1 MKKYIHV
8 LCAAL
13 TCVVLYT
20 SCMNSDDNNS
30 AVVYDDM
37 AITGFR
43 LTSINRLV
51 HSTTKAGK
59 DTVIKKTLANPVPF
73 TINQETYEIYNV
85 DSLPY
90 GCDTKRVLANISS
103 KNNGQIMI
111 KSFVGDTLSFY
122 RSTDSIDFSK
132 PRVLEV
138 YTSDLTAY
146 RSYTVEV
153 NVRQYDNSTM
163 QWERVTLDE
172 LPDYGDDADEWEDIM
187 AKEEL
192 RKFIGEGTVE
202 AYAFDY
208 DNKIMVSKDD
218 GATWVPDSVD
228 GDASLLPTQ
237 SSAFVSIPFGVNDST
252 DYQLMVGSCE
262 KEKIE
267 SVVWRKIAEFGY
279 DYDPCKWVQI
289 PSDPRNDYYL
299 PKLEH
304 ISLLYYNGLILAI
317 GSDKKIYQS
326 RDKGITWKTSKA
338 YTLPEGFDSKDF
350 IAFSDFEYIWI
361 YARDTGEAWRGIKIE

>member
-1 MKKYIHV
+1 MKKYIHA

-13 TCVVLYT
+13 TFVVLYT
-20 SCMNSDDNNS
+20 SCMNSDDNSS

-90 GCDTKRVLANISS
+90 GCDTKRVLATISS

-138 YTSDLTAY
+138 YTSDLKAY

-228 GDASLLPTQ
+228 GDTSLLPTQ
-237 SSAFVSIPFGVNDST
+237 SCAFVSIPFGVNDST

>member
-20 SCMNSDDNNS
+20 SCMNSDDNSS

-90 GCDTKRVLANISS
+90 GCDTKHVLATISS

-138 YTSDLTAY
+138 YTSDLKAY

-262 KEKIE
+262 KEKTE

>member
-1 MKKYIHV
+1 MKRYIHA

-20 SCMNSDDNNS
+20 SCMNSDDNSS

-90 GCDTKRVLANISS
+90 GCDTKHVLATISS

-138 YTSDLTAY
+138 YTSDLKAY

>member
-1 MKKYIHV
+1 MKKYIHA

-20 SCMNSDDNNS
+20 SCMNSDDNSS

-90 GCDTKRVLANISS
+90 GCDTKRVLATISS

-138 YTSDLTAY
+138 YTSDLKAY

-218 GATWVPDSVD
+218 GATWTPDSVD

-361 YARDTGEAWRGIKIE
+361 YARDKGEAWRGIKIE

>member
-1 MKKYIHV
+1 MKKFIHV

-20 SCMNSDDNNS
+20 SCMNSDDNSS

-90 GCDTKRVLANISS
+90 GCDTKRVLATISS

-138 YTSDLTAY
+138 YTSDLKAY

-262 KEKIE
+262 KEKTE

-361 YARDTGEAWRGIKIE
+361 YARDKGEAWRGIKIE

>member
-90 GCDTKRVLANISS
+90 GCDTKHVLANITS

-111 KSFVGDTLSFY
+111 KSLVGDTLSFY

-138 YTSDLTAY
+138 YTSDLKAY

>member
-59 DTVIKKTLANPVPF
+59 DTVIKKALANPVPF

-90 GCDTKRVLANISS
+90 GCDTKHVLATISS

-111 KSFVGDTLSFY
+111 KSLVGDTLSFY

>member
-1 MKKYIHV
+1 MKRYIHA

-20 SCMNSDDNNS
+20 SCMNSDDNSS

-90 GCDTKRVLANISS
+90 GCDTKRVLATISS

-138 YTSDLTAY
+138 YTSDLKAY

-262 KEKIE
+262 KEKTE

>member
-20 SCMNSDDNNS
+20 SCMNSDDNSS

-90 GCDTKRVLANISS
+90 GCDTKHVLATISS

-111 KSFVGDTLSFY
+111 KSLVGDTLSFY

-237 SSAFVSIPFGVNDST
+237 SCAFVSIPFGVNDST

-262 KEKIE
+262 KEKTE

>member
-1 MKKYIHV
+1 MKKYIHA

-20 SCMNSDDNNS
+20 SCMNSDDNSS

-90 GCDTKRVLANISS
+90 GCDTKRVLATISS

-138 YTSDLTAY
+138 YTSDLKAY

-208 DNKIMVSKDD
+208 NNKIMVSKDD
-218 GATWVPDSVD
+218 GATWTPDSVD

>member
-20 SCMNSDDNNS
+20 SCMNSDDNSS

-90 GCDTKRVLANISS
+90 GCDTKHVLATISS

-138 YTSDLTAY
+138 YTSDLKAY

>member
-20 SCMNSDDNNS
+20 SCMNSDDNSS

-90 GCDTKRVLANISS
+90 GCDTKHVLATISS

-111 KSFVGDTLSFY
+111 KSLVGDTLSFY

-138 YTSDLTAY
+138 YTSDLKAY

-228 GDASLLPTQ
+228 GDTSLLPTQ
-237 SSAFVSIPFGVNDST
+237 SCAFVSIPFGVNDST

>member
-1 MKKYIHV
+1 MKKYIHA

-90 GCDTKRVLANISS
+90 GCDTKRVLATISS

-138 YTSDLTAY
+138 YTSDLKAY

-218 GATWVPDSVD
+218 GATWTPDSVD

>member
-1 MKKYIHV
+1 MKKFIHV

-20 SCMNSDDNNS
+20 SCMNSDDNSS

-90 GCDTKRVLANISS
+90 GCDTKRVLATISS

-138 YTSDLTAY
+138 YTSDLKAY

-262 KEKIE
+262 KEKTE

>member
-1 MKKYIHV
+1 MKKYIHA

-20 SCMNSDDNNS
+20 SCMNSDDNSS

-90 GCDTKRVLANISS
+90 GCDTKRVLATISS

-111 KSFVGDTLSFY
+111 KSLVGDTLSFY

-138 YTSDLTAY
+138 YTSDLKAY

-208 DNKIMVSKDD
+208 NNKIMVSKDD

-228 GDASLLPTQ
+228 GDTSLLPTQ
-237 SSAFVSIPFGVNDST
+237 SCAFVSIPFGVNDST

>member
-20 SCMNSDDNNS
+20 SCMNSDDNSS

-90 GCDTKRVLANISS
+90 GCDTKHVLANITS

-111 KSFVGDTLSFY
+111 KSLVGDTLSFY

-138 YTSDLTAY
+138 YTSDLKAY

-208 DNKIMVSKDD
+208 NNKIMVSKDD

-228 GDASLLPTQ
+228 GDTSLLPTQ
-237 SSAFVSIPFGVNDST
+237 SCAFVSIPFGVNDST

>member
-90 GCDTKRVLANISS
+90 GCDTKRVLATISS

-138 YTSDLTAY
+138 YTSDLKAY

-218 GATWVPDSVD
+218 GATWIPDSVD

-262 KEKIE
+262 KEKTE

>member
-1 MKKYIHV
+1 MKKYIHA

-90 GCDTKRVLANISS
+90 GCDTKRVLATISS

-138 YTSDLTAY
+138 YTSDLKAY

-237 SSAFVSIPFGVNDST
+237 SCAFVSIPFGVNDST

>member
-1 MKKYIHV
+1 MKKYIHA

-20 SCMNSDDNNS
+20 SCMNSDDNSS

-90 GCDTKRVLANISS
+90 GCDTKRVLATISS

-138 YTSDLTAY
+138 YTSDLKAY

-361 YARDTGEAWRGIKIE
+361 YARDKGEAWRGIKIE

>member
-1 MKKYIHV
+1 MKRYIHA

-90 GCDTKRVLANISS
+90 GCDTKRVLATISS

-138 YTSDLTAY
+138 YTSDLKAY

-262 KEKIE
+262 KEKTE

>member
-20 SCMNSDDNNS
+20 SCMNSDDNSS

-90 GCDTKRVLANISS
+90 GCDTKRVLATISS

-138 YTSDLTAY
+138 YTSDLKAY

-262 KEKIE
+262 KEKTE

>member
-1 MKKYIHV
+1 MKKYIHA

-20 SCMNSDDNNS
+20 SCMNSDDNSS

-90 GCDTKRVLANISS
+90 GCDTKRVLATISS

-138 YTSDLTAY
+138 YTSDLKAY

-192 RKFIGEGTVE
+192 SKFIGEGTVE

-262 KEKIE
+262 KEKTE

>member
-1 MKKYIHV
+1 MKKYIHA

-90 GCDTKRVLANISS
+90 GCDTKRVLATISS

-138 YTSDLTAY
+138 YTSDLKAY

-262 KEKIE
+262 KEKTE

>member
-59 DTVIKKTLANPVPF
+59 DTVIKKALANPVPF

-90 GCDTKRVLANISS
+90 GCDTKRVLATISS

-218 GATWVPDSVD
+218 GATWTPDSVD
-228 GDASLLPTQ
+228 GDTSLLPTQ
-237 SSAFVSIPFGVNDST
+237 SCAFVSIPFGVNDST

>member
-90 GCDTKRVLANISS
+90 GCDTKHVLANITS

-111 KSFVGDTLSFY
+111 KSLVGDTLSFY

-138 YTSDLTAY
+138 YTSDLKAY

-228 GDASLLPTQ
+228 GDTSLLPTQ
-237 SSAFVSIPFGVNDST
+237 SCAFVSIPFGVNDST

>member
-90 GCDTKRVLANISS
+90 GCDTKHVLATISS

-111 KSFVGDTLSFY
+111 KSLVGDTLSFY

-138 YTSDLTAY
+138 YTSDLKAY

-228 GDASLLPTQ
+228 GDTSLLPTQ
-237 SSAFVSIPFGVNDST
+237 SCAFVSIPFGVNDST

>member
-1 MKKYIHV
+1 MKKYIHA

-20 SCMNSDDNNS
+20 SCMNSDDNSS

-90 GCDTKRVLANISS
+90 GCDTKRVLATISS

-138 YTSDLTAY
+138 YTSDLKAY

-172 LPDYGDDADEWEDIM
+172 LPDYGDDADEWEDFM

-192 RKFIGEGTVE
+192 RQFIGEGTIE

-361 YARDTGEAWRGIKIE
+361 YARDKGEAWRGIKIE

>member
-20 SCMNSDDNNS
+20 SCMNSDDNSS

-90 GCDTKRVLANISS
+90 GCDTKRVLANITS

-111 KSFVGDTLSFY
+111 KSLVGDTLSFY

-138 YTSDLTAY
+138 YTSDLKAY

-218 GATWVPDSVD
+218 GATWTPDSVD

>member
-1 MKKYIHV
+1 MKKYIHA

-20 SCMNSDDNNS
+20 SCMNSDDNSS

-90 GCDTKRVLANISS
+90 GCDTKRVLATISS

-138 YTSDLTAY
+138 YTSDLKAY

-262 KEKIE
+262 KEKTE

-361 YARDTGEAWRGIKIE
+361 YARDKGEAWRGIKIE

>member
-1 MKKYIHV
+1 MKKYIHA

-20 SCMNSDDNNS
+20 SCMNSDDNSS

-90 GCDTKRVLANISS
+90 GCDTKRVLATISS

-138 YTSDLTAY
+138 YTSDLKAY

-218 GATWVPDSVD
+218 GATWTPDSVD

>member
-20 SCMNSDDNNS
+20 SCMNSDDNSS

-90 GCDTKRVLANISS
+90 GCDTKRVLATISS

-138 YTSDLTAY
+138 YTSDLKAY

-262 KEKIE
+262 KEKTE

-361 YARDTGEAWRGIKIE
+361 YARDKGEAWRGIKIE

>member
-30 AVVYDDM
+30 ADVYDDM

-90 GCDTKRVLANISS
+90 GCDTKHVLATISS

-132 PRVLEV
+132 PRVLQV

-237 SSAFVSIPFGVNDST
+237 SCAFVSIPFGVNDST

>member
-1 MKKYIHV
+1 MKRYIHV

-20 SCMNSDDNNS
+20 SCMNSDDNSS

-90 GCDTKRVLANISS
+90 GCDTKRVLATISS

-138 YTSDLTAY
+138 YTSDLKAY

-262 KEKIE
+262 KEKTE

-361 YARDTGEAWRGIKIE
+361 YARDKGEAWRGIKIE

>member
-20 SCMNSDDNNS
+20 SCMNSDDNSS

-90 GCDTKRVLANISS
+90 GCDTKHVLANITS

-111 KSFVGDTLSFY
+111 KSLVGDTLSFY

-138 YTSDLTAY
+138 YTSDLKAY

-237 SSAFVSIPFGVNDST
+237 SCAFVSIPFGVNDST

>member
-59 DTVIKKTLANPVPF
+59 DTVIKKTLANPAPF

-90 GCDTKRVLANISS
+90 GCDTKHVLATISS

-111 KSFVGDTLSFY
+111 KSLVGDTLSFY

-138 YTSDLTAY
+138 YTSDLKAY

>member
-90 GCDTKRVLANISS
+90 GCDTKHVLANITS

-111 KSFVGDTLSFY
+111 KSLVGDTLSFY

-138 YTSDLTAY
+138 YTSDLKAY

-237 SSAFVSIPFGVNDST
+237 SCAFVSIPFGVNDST

>member
-90 GCDTKRVLANISS
+90 GCDTKRVLATISS

-111 KSFVGDTLSFY
+111 KSLVGDTLSFY

-138 YTSDLTAY
+138 YTSDLKAY

-208 DNKIMVSKDD
+208 NNKIMVSKDD

-228 GDASLLPTQ
+228 GDTSLLPTQ
-237 SSAFVSIPFGVNDST
+237 SCAFVSIPFGVNDST

>member
-1 MKKYIHV
+1 MKKYIHA

-20 SCMNSDDNNS
+20 SCMNSDDNSS

-90 GCDTKRVLANISS
+90 GCDTKRVLANITS

-138 YTSDLTAY
+138 YTSDLKAY

-218 GATWVPDSVD
+218 GATWTPDSVD